1 MKNILYHLLILSLSF
16 SQGSFLNLTDN
27 VTHQIKNQHNIKT
40 IGDFKNHLHIRAST
54 KQLRDMS
61 DIIGEWT
68 LKGSREFYKF
78 KVSEYQQHL
87 NESSLMGILNADG
100 YLNAVTDNFT
110 TELNYLIDF
119 DLIFGND
126 DDGDSGDLT
135 YCEPTEDSGG
145 EGWYCCDCNCLDF
158 NDVECTESE
167 YESGDCDTSCDRT
180 RDSHTINLYLYQFDS
195 ECDGWNGE
203 WAITEDFDG
212 DTLFSGIGPDSCD
225 SFTELELVASD
236 EEYFFHSWSDG
247 GDSINDSEYSY
258 ILVTEEGDTVSTG
271 SAGQSNGFYLDDED
285 DDSIQLIITNMNVM
299 QFFMI
304 MFSDFGNFN
313 IDSIGIDNPV
323 AIGLKLNEDA
333 TFEVIDGIVG
343 LNGVFI
349 EVNADSTMDNFGTF
363 DTTSFQF
370 SVNNTAFHD
379 SLGNEILEVSGQ
391 IGPEV
396 WEFLP
401 GQEYTVYEPLF
412 ISDDIENTSYVT
424 FYDDSTGYDL
434 TQQGIGDSAYTDTTL
449 LNWYATSDSL
459 FVEFYPDDSDYGLT
473 YNLDLSYLVSND
485 TLYMHQ
491 TYFSCDSFPT
501 NEDCIDYLSEDSD
514 FILRD
519 LTSVSEFQEGNIL
532 IWTSGHLVGIQPSDL
547 PLATQFSLYSNY
559 PNPFNPIT
567 TIRFDVGNHINQ
579 NTIVNVYD
587 INGRIVAKLLDK
599 VVNPGTYELQ
609 WDAKNLSSGIYFTE
623 VIHGQV
629 RQTQKMIL
637 LK

>member
-1 MKNILYHLLILSLSF
+1 MKNILYFLLILSIGF
-16 SQGSFLNLTDN
+16 SKGSFPNLTDN
-27 VTHQIKNQHNIKT
+27 VKKKIENKYYTKKNGNL
-40 IGDFKNHLHIRAST
+40 KNYLNSRAST
-54 KQLRDMS
+54 TSLRDMS
-61 DIIGEWT
+61 DIAGEWT
-68 LKGSREFYKF
+68 LIGSRNFYKF
-78 KVSEYQQHL
+78 TTLQDQEHL
-87 NESSLMGILNADG
+87 NESSLMGLDYADG
-100 YLNAVTDNFT
+100 YLNAVTDYFT
-110 TELNYLIDF
+110 TELKYLIDL

-126 DDGDSGDLT
+126 DDGDSGELI
-135 YCEPTEDSGG
+135 YCEATEGSGG

-167 YESGDCDTSCDRT
+167 YESGECDTSCDRR
-180 RDSHTINLYLYQFDS
+180 RDSHTINVYLYQFDS
-195 ECDGWNGE
+195 GCDGWDGN
-203 WAITEDFDG
+203 WAITEDLNG
-212 DTLFSGIGPDSCD
+212 DTLFSGVGPENCD
-225 SFTELELVASD
+225 SFTEIELEASY

-247 GDSINDSEYSY
+247 DDSINDSEYSY
-258 ILVTEEGDTVSTG
+258 VLVTEEGDTVSTG
-271 SAGQSNGFYLDDED
+271 SAGQSNGFYIGDQED
-285 DDSIQLIITNMNVM
+285 DDSIQLIVTNMNVM

-304 MFSDFGNFN
+304 MFSDFGNFDT
-313 IDSIGIDNPV
+313 DSIGLDNPV
-323 AIGLKLNEDA
+323 AIGLKLNDDA
-333 TFEVIDGIVG
+333 TFELIDGIFWQEG
-343 LNGVFI
+343 ALI

-363 DTTSFQF
+363 DTTSLQF

-396 WEFLP
+396 WEFLS

-412 ISDDIENTSYVT
+412 MSEDIENTSYVT

-501 NEDCIDYLSEDSD
+501 NEDCLDYLSEDSD

-532 IWTSGHLVGIQPSDL
+532 IWTSGHLVAIQPSDL

-567 TIRFDVGNHINQ
+567 TIRFDVGNQINQ
-579 NTIVNVYD
+579 NTIVNIYD
-587 INGRIVAKLLDK
+587 INGRIVANLLNN
-599 VVNPGTYELQ
+599 VVNAGTYELQ
-609 WDAKNLSSGIYFTE
+609 WDAKNLSSGIYF
-623 VIHGQV
+623 
-629 RQTQKMIL
+629 
-637 LK
+637 